1 MRIFR
6 TNKAAIGS
14 LCAVLAGV
22 CWGTTGTLQA
32 LAPAGLH
39 PLALGGTR
47 LIVASLLLFP
57 AALHKEGSAFV
68 KERWSWIGLLTAGG
82 GMALYQLCF
91 FAAVRLAGVG
101 VGTMIAIGTAP
112 IIAGLM
118 ARFFFGE
125 RLFLSWWMATFLA
138 IAGCYLL
145 VFGWGEIG
153 GELNL
158 VGVVLALCAA
168 FGYSLQGIGLRVLC
182 KDRNSFDAAVGMT
195 MTGALFCLPV
205 VLYIGVPW
213 LFTAHGALIV
223 MVLVLFSTITPYILF
238 SKGLEHISIGK
249 AYTLTLTE
257 PLTACLLA
265 VFLLGETLDFAS
277 VAGVFLVF
285 CAVFLLARGNASAS

>member
-1 MRIFR
+1 MR
-6 TNKAAIGS
+6 TNLKNKAVIGS
-14 LCAVLAGV
+14 LCVILAGF

-47 LIVASLLLFP
+47 LLVASLFLLP
-57 AALHKEGSAFV
+57 VALYRGGRTFIKG
-68 KERWSWIGLLTAGG
+68 RWSLPGLLIAGG
-82 GMALYQLCF
+82 GIALYQLCF

-112 IIAGLM
+112 IIAGFM
-118 ARFFFGE
+118 ARLFFGE

-138 IAGCYLL
+138 IVGCYLL
-145 VFGWGEIG
+145 VFGWGAVE

-158 VGVVLALCAA
+158 LGAVLALSAA
-168 FGYSLQGIGLRVLC
+168 FGYSLQGIGLRLLC
-182 KDRNSFDAAVGMT
+182 KDRDSFDAAAGMT
-195 MTGALFCLPV
+195 MTGALLCLPV

-213 LFTAHGALIV
+213 LFTIHGALIV
-223 MVLVLFSTITPYILF
+223 IALVLFSTITPNMLF

-249 AYTLTLTE
+249 AYTLGLTE

-265 VFLLGETLDFAS
+265 VFLLGETLSFAS
-277 VAGVFLVF
+277 ITGVCLVF
-285 CAVFLLARGNASAS
+285 AAVFLLALGNSSIS

>member
-1 MRIFR
+1 MK
-6 TNKAAIGS
+6 NKALMGS
-14 LCAVLAGV
+14 LCVVLASV

-32 LAPAGLH
+32 LAPAGVH

-47 LIVASLLLFP
+47 LLVASIFLFP
-57 AALHKEGSAFV
+57 AALYRKGSAFM
-68 KERWSWIGLLTAGG
+68 KERWSWTGLLTAGG

-91 FAAVRLAGVG
+91 FAAVRLTGVG

-145 VFGWGEIG
+145 VFGWGDVGE
-153 GELNL
+153 ELNL
-158 VGVVLALCAA
+158 LGAVLALSAA

-182 KDRNSFDAAVGMT
+182 KDRDSFDAAVGMT

-213 LFTAHGALIV
+213 LFTMHGALII
-223 MVLVLFSTITPYILF
+223 MILVLFSTITPYILF

-265 VFLLGETLDFAS
+265 VFLLGETLSFVS
-277 VAGVFLVF
+277 ITGVCLVF
-285 CAVFLLARGNASAS
+285 CAVFLLARGNTSIS